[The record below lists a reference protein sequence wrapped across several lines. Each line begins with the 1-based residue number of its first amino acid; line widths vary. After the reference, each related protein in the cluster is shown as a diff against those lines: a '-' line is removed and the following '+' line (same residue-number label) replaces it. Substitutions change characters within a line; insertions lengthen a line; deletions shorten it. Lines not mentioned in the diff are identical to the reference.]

1 MAATVEAQRLTE
13 AHRIAQAR
21 LGARTVTQLVDA
33 WALIDPADLD
43 GTTERWLL
51 TASRLVQAQRS
62 LSAQLAANYLTTF
75 RRLELGRPGTLELV
89 IAERLD
95 AQQALTS
102 LTVTGPV
109 RVKLATAGGATIE
122 DASQRGMVESAR
134 AGMRL
139 ALDGGRA
146 TIVDSLKND
155 SQAHGWARAT
165 SGSPCAF
172 CAMLAGRG
180 PAFSEETVG
189 FEAHDGC
196 SCTAEPVYSEDAD
209 WPAGA
214 RQYADLY
221 QQAKSADGDTAIA
234 FRQIIEGR

>member
-13 AHRIAQAR
+13 AHRVAQAR

-43 GTTERWLL
+43 ATTERWLR
-51 TASRLVQAQRS
+51 TAARLVQAQRTA
-62 LSAQLAANYLTTF
+62 SAQLAASYLTTF
-75 RRLELGRPGTLELV
+75 RRLELGRPGTLDLV

-109 RVKLATAGGATIE
+109 RVKLATARGATIE
-122 DASQRGMVESAR
+122 DASTAGMTESAR

-139 ALDGGRA
+139 ALDGGRS
-146 TIVDSLKND
+146 TIVGSLRND
-155 SQAHGWARAT
+155 PQAHGWARAT

-180 PAFSEETVG
+180 PAFAEESAG

-209 WPAGA
+209 WPAGS
-214 RQYADLY
+214 RQYAELW
-221 QQAKSADGDTAIA
+221 QQAKAADGDTTKT
-234 FRQIIEGR
+234 FRQLIES